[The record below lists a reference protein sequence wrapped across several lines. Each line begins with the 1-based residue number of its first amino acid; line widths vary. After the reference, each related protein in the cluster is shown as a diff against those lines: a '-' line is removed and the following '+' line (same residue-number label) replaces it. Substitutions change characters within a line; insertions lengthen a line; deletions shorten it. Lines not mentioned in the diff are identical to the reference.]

1 MEPRLNPTAL
11 KIRLIL
17 LSVVLSLL
25 SLAYI
30 CMQLPNALYVTDANV
45 VQIVKVE
52 SAPTGGG
59 EPPAELALAFAGLLF
74 TTLLLV
80 ASVPASWLRT
90 SNTTARRLYFFP
102 NARPRD
108 PPSLA

>member
-1 MEPRLNPTAL
+1 MEQRLDPTAL
-11 KIRLIL
+11 RIRLIL

-30 CMQLPNALYVTDANV
+30 CMQLPDALYVTDANV

-52 SAPTGGG
+52 SSPTGGG
-59 EPPAELALAFAGLLF
+59 EPPSTLALSFTSFLL
-74 TTLLLV
+74 TALLLV
-80 ASVPASWLRT
+80 ASAPVSWTRT
-90 SNTTARRLYFFP
+90 SNTTAKRLYFST